1 MFPLSRGGCEPRFSV
16 GAALGGPVGKRP
28 GWGHSGGRWALL
40 GTGVFPGE
48 GVRAWALGRELAD
61 NGGV

>member
-1 MFPLSRGGCEPRFSV
+1 M
-16 GAALGGPVGKRP
+16 GKQP